1 MNVEGITALVAAG
14 AAIVAVPA
22 TLIVG
27 RLQYKGAIAAADRT
41 YQAGIAQAEAAARAG
56 VAQAEA
62 TYRAALDAVRA
73 SGTET
78 HTQWLR
84 DVRRQAYSAFL
95 LACSEVT
102 DVATKLTMDTGKD
115 RIPADQRV
123 ARREEL
129 AAAIARLE
137 NAVMIVDL
145 EGPEDVSTQ
154 AELLAAAVKGAAR
167 ECEGQCDLLEEW
179 ADFTAYETGPEGRT
193 VRGYYQALLHLEMVV
208 PITNED
214 PRAPASRVSFDV
226 RDALEVVDEARQ
238 GLPFAF
244 PFSTR
249 LLEDYASGALA
260 RSTAAWSQK
269 ITIAERTRHQFI
281 STVRTLLGGHGTEQS
296 QPQ

>member
-41 YQAGIAQAEAAARAG
+41 YQAGIAQAEASSRAG

-102 DVATKLTMDTGKD
+102 DVATKLTADTSKA
-115 RIPADQRV
+115 RIPADQRDT
-123 ARREEL
+123 RREEL

-145 EGPEDVSTQ
+145 EGPEEVSTD
-154 AELLAAAVKGAAR
+154 AALLAGPVKNAAR
-167 ECEGQCDLLEEW
+167 ECTRQCDLLEEW
-179 ADFTAYETGPEGRT
+179 ADFTAYEAGPDGRT
-193 VRGYYQALLHLEMVV
+193 VRGYYQALIHLEMVV

-214 PRAPASRVSFDV
+214 PRAPANRVSFDV
-226 RDALEVVDEARQ
+226 REALETLDEARQ

-249 LLEDYASGALA
+249 LLEAHASGAVA
-260 RSTAAWSQK
+260 RSTAAWSQWV
-269 ITIAERTRHQFI
+269 TIADRNRDQFI
-281 STVRTLLGGHGTEQS
+281 RTVRTLLGGQDTEQS